1 MRRWSKL
8 MKTVFQTASQISDP
22 DRFYE
27 ALLNAHQGLSA
38 AQSEALNA
46 RIILVLANQIGDT
59 NVLIESIQSAAVVV
73 SPP

>member
-1 MRRWSKL
+1 MHSKFE
-8 MKTVFQTASQISDP
+8 VSAQITDP

-27 ALLNAHQGLSA
+27 ALLSAHQGLDA

-59 NVLIESIQSAAVVV
+59 DVLMQSIKAAVGANPVQQAK
-73 SPP
+73 